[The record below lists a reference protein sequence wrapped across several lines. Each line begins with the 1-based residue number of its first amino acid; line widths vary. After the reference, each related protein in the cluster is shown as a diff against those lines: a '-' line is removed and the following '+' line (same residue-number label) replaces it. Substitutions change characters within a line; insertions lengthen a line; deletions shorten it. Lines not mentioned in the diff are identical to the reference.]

1 MGSAGIRSLCGPVRR
16 PQRGFFAQRDA
27 AEGTATGR
35 RRSTV
40 DQPPSERSAAADAS
54 KSTIAAIRPWRQR
67 FPGSPRASER

>member
-1 MGSAGIRSLCGPVRR
+1 VGRYDDLNAVFSLSGMPPKAR
-16 PQRGFFAQRDA
+16 QR
-27 AEGTATGR
+27 GR

-67 FPGSPRASER
+67 FPGSPRASERW